1 MTHGEAAGKRPQAPP
16 VHSRTVTKRLT
27 FGPARSAA
35 ELEAQASNEAL
46 AFNTPYDSCVAWL
59 HTNRNHVRLVRSGGH
74 VVGGLVQYEM
84 GQFLGGRSVRNT
96 GIAGVAVDPT
106 ARGQGAARALMRATL
121 NELHREGVAV
131 STLYPTTFILYERA
145 GYAAAG
151 HRYRFRLPLARLGR
165 VPADA
170 PLRRLNPERDAKVV
184 ERLYRR
190 IAKDRPGWLDRNH
203 FIWERVYQDPGGAAV
218 HGYVVPGGDGGVD
231 GYVVYTQDAVGHYP
245 GAAGR
250 YPYGIK
256 VRDVQVRDGA
266 AARRIL
272 AFFSACRTLARDVT
286 WHGALDDH
294 LLLQVPEIGT
304 EISVAE
310 TWMLRIVHVQAA
322 LGQRG
327 YPPRTSARLDFEV
340 TDDVVAGNRGRW
352 VLEVDRRA
360 GKVSRTT
367 RKAGRN
373 TLRLDIRALASLYT
387 GHLSARRLADLD
399 LIEGSSTS
407 LNLAERLFAGPP
419 PSMPDYF

>member
-1 MTHGEAAGKRPQAPP
+1 MTR
-16 VHSRTVTKRLT
+16 RLT

-35 ELEAQASNEAL
+35 ELEAQACNESL

-59 HTNRNHVRLVRSGGH
+59 HTNRNHVRLVRSGGR
-74 VVGGLVQYEM
+74 VIGGLAQYEM
-84 GQFLGGRSVRNT
+84 GQFLGGRSVRNI

-106 ARGQGAARALMRATL
+106 ARGQGAARALIAATL

-131 STLYPTTFILYERA
+131 STLYPTTFTLYRRA
-145 GYAAAG
+145 GYAPAG
-151 HRYRFRLPLARLGR
+151 HRYRFRLPLAGLGR
-165 VPADA
+165 VAADG
-170 PLRRLNPERDAKVV
+170 PLRRLDPERDARMV
-184 ERLYRR
+184 ERLYRG

-203 FIWERVYQDPGGAAV
+203 FIWDRVYQHPGGEAV
-218 HGYVVPGGDGGVD
+218 HCYVVPGSDGGVD
-231 GYVVYTQDAVGHYP
+231 GYVVYTQSVVDHYP
-245 GAAGR
+245 GASGR

-256 VRDVQVRDGA
+256 VRDLQARGGA

-272 AFFSACRTLARDVT
+272 AFFSDCRTLARDVT

-310 TWMLRIVHVQAA
+310 TWMLRIVDVEAA

-327 YPPRTSARLDFEV
+327 YPPNTSARLDFDIS
-340 TDDVVAGNRGRW
+340 DDVVAGNRGRW

-373 TLRLDIRALASLYT
+373 TLRLDVRALASLYT

-407 LNLAERLFAGPP
+407 LNLAERIFAGPP

>member
-1 MTHGEAAGKRPQAPP
+1 MTHREAAGKGHRAPP
-16 VHSRTVTKRLT
+16 VHSRTVTRRLT

-35 ELEAQASNEAL
+35 ELEAQARNESL

-59 HTNRNHVRLVRSGGH
+59 HTNRNHVRLVRSGGR
-74 VVGGLVQYEM
+74 VVGGLAQYEM
-84 GQFLGGRSVRNT
+84 GQFLGGRSVRNI

-106 ARGQGAARALMRATL
+106 ARGQGAARALIGATL

-131 STLYPTTFILYERA
+131 STLYPTTFTLYARA
-145 GYAAAG
+145 GYAPAG
-151 HRYRFRLPLARLGR
+151 HRYCFRLPLARLGR
-165 VPADA
+165 VVADG
-170 PLRRLNPERDAKVV
+170 PLRRLDPERDAKAV
-184 ERLYRR
+184 ERLYRG

-203 FIWERVYQDPGGAAV
+203 FIWDRVYQHPGGEAV
-218 HGYVVPGGDGGVD
+218 HGYVVPGSDGGVD
-231 GYVVYTQDAVGHYP
+231 GYVVYTQSVVDHYP
-245 GAAGR
+245 GASGR
-250 YPYGIK
+250 YPYGMK
-256 VRDVQVRDGA
+256 VRDVQARGGA

-272 AFFSACRTLARDVT
+272 AFLSDCRTLARDVT

-294 LLLQVPEIGT
+294 LLLQVPETGT

-310 TWMLRIVHVQAA
+310 TWMLRIVDVQAA

-340 TDDVVAGNRGRW
+340 TDDVVDGNRGRW